1 MRQAT
6 FILPD
11 HPEESVAT
19 LSPMHILRA
28 LAESAATADVCTGYD
43 WVFARDT
50 AQIRAFLAQQGERP
64 KIVLCFEGWGD
75 PLHEMQ
81 GVGAWLF
88 SASVQIGNGENPL
101 PWETALGAAV
111 ELERFL
117 RSLRFRSPQV
127 RPEGFRARASQWSAS
142 DDGTASGYRLSFD
155 LPVSPPAKREVTID
169 LAAYMEASTTKQ

>member
-6 FILPD
+6 FILPE

-28 LAESAATADVCTGYD
+28 LADTAAAAEVCAGYD
-43 WVFARDT
+43 WTFARDT
-50 AQIRAFLAQQGERP
+50 AHIRATLAEQGERP

-88 SASVQIGNGENPL
+88 SASVQIGNGESPL
-101 PWETALGAAV
+101 PWETALGAAI

-117 RSLRFRSPQV
+117 RSVRIRSPQV
-127 RPEGFRARASQWSAS
+127 RPEGVRARASQWAAS
-142 DDGTASGYRLSFD
+142 DDGTALGYRLSFD
-155 LPVSPPAKREVTID
+155 LPVSPPADREVTID
-169 LAAYMEASTTKQ
+169 LPAYMAASTTKQ